1 MQQVDCRKVQKSW
14 MSGCPC
20 KYVFLVSSP
29 NDLGQDPSTF
39 AAWGAW
45 MILRS
50 SCEDR
55 PRRFSVLLCHGRG
68 KTWKDRKVE
77 RQKRN
82 DETIWNGLM
91 ARQDQKNSK
100 EWRMGKV
107 DFMSAG
113 QVSLS
118 IHIYIYYSIVFI
130 ARWSVHPLCI
140 PPCLSSPPPRG
151 TRMAL
156 APGSETS
163 LFSFVLNAKLMLKCS
178 FEHVCFV
185 PAILHRD
192 LVGSNSRWGAEPSRS
207 SRCNTSD
214 FGPTPPINGL
224 RSTAWEPGISEAQ
237 DLDDFDWK
245 RNLKI
250 KSPTLPPSHAHT
262 HTHTHTHTHSH
273 KDTNTHTHK
282 DMKGFNFSRLGC
294 FFATSKTNRWL
305 KKLLA
310 VCRYVFPDVHAVC
323 CFPEQ
328 RVERIEQYHRVLLYL
343 YKSLLHFLLHSRAYR
358 YP

>member
-68 KTWKDRKVE
+68 KTWKDRKVG

-118 IHIYIYYSIVFI
+118 IHIYIYIIQLYSSLDGLCTPC
-130 ARWSVHPLCI
+130 ASHP
-140 PPCLSSPPPRG
+140 
-151 TRMAL
+151 
-156 APGSETS
+156 
-163 LFSFVLNAKLMLKCS
+163 
-178 FEHVCFV
+178 VC
-185 PAILHRD
+185 
-192 LVGSNSRWGAEPSRS
+192 
-207 SRCNTSD
+207 
-214 FGPTPPINGL
+214 
-224 RSTAWEPGISEAQ
+224 
-237 DLDDFDWK
+237 
-245 RNLKI
+245 
-250 KSPTLPPSHAHT
+250 
-262 HTHTHTHTHSH
+262 
-273 KDTNTHTHK
+273 
-282 DMKGFNFSRLGC
+282 
-294 FFATSKTNRWL
+294 
-305 KKLLA
+305 
-310 VCRYVFPDVHAVC
+310 
-323 CFPEQ
+323 
-328 RVERIEQYHRVLLYL
+328 
-343 YKSLLHFLLHSRAYR
+343 LLHLQEALGWH
-358 YP
+358 